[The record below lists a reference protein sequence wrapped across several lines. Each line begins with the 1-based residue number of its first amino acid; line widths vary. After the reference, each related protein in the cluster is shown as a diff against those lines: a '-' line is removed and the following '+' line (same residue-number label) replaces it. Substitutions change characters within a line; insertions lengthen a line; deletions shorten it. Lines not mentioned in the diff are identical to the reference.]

1 MAHNSPDIPE
11 PTIKTS
17 VLSLLDIYYKVPYQP
32 YTRNMI
38 IKEDDEIIAECLS
51 GNTDSYKYLVE
62 KYQFRIINT
71 CYKYTKNIV
80 DAEDVAQEVFLKAYQ
95 NLSTFKSNSKFYSW
109 LYRIAVN
116 TSLNYINS
124 KEKRN
129 EKETI
134 SEENCLIDMNI
145 SKDNP
150 RDYYQLNELINTL
163 QPLMDNLPDD
173 LRTLIELYEIK
184 DFTYDEISK
193 KLSIPIGTVRSRLH
207 RARNMLIS
215 DFKRINDEE

>member
-17 VLSLLDIYYKVPYQP
+17 VLSLVDIYYKVAYQP

-95 NLSTFKSNSKFYSW
+95 NLSTFKSDSKFYSW

-150 RDYYQLNELINTL
+150 RDYYQLNELINTATTT
-163 QPLMDNLPDD
+163 N
-173 LRTLIELYEIK
+173 
-184 DFTYDEISK
+184 
-193 KLSIPIGTVRSRLH
+193 G
-207 RARNMLIS
+207 
-215 DFKRINDEE
+215 

>member
-1 MAHNSPDIPE
+1 
-11 PTIKTS
+11 
-17 VLSLLDIYYKVPYQP
+17 
-32 YTRNMI
+32 MI
-38 IKEDDEIIAECLS
+38 IEEDEEIIRKCLS
-51 GNTDSYKYLVE
+51 GNTDSYKHLVD

-124 KEKRN
+124 KEKRK

-134 SEENCLIDMNI
+134 SEENCLIDMDILNN
-145 SKDNP
+145 NP
-150 RDYYQLNELINTL
+150 NDYYQLNELVNKL

-173 LRTLIELYEIK
+173 LKKLIELYEIK
-184 DFTYDEISK
+184 DFTYDQISK
-193 KLSIPIGTVRSRLH
+193 ELSIPIGTVRSRLH

-215 DFKRINDEE
+215 EFKKINNEQ

>member
-38 IKEDDEIIAECLS
+38 IKEDEEIILECLS

>member
-17 VLSLLDIYYKVPYQP
+17 VLSLVNIYYKVPYQT

-38 IKEDDEIIAECLS
+38 IKEDEEIILECLS

>member
-17 VLSLLDIYYKVPYQP
+17 VLSLVNIYYKVPYKP

-38 IKEDDEIIAECLS
+38 IKEDEEIILECLS

-150 RDYYQLNELINTL
+150 SDYYQLNELINTL

>member
-17 VLSLLDIYYKVPYQP
+17 VLSLVNIYYKVPYQP

-38 IKEDDEIIAECLS
+38 IKEDEEIILECLS

-95 NLSTFKSNSKFYSW
+95 NISTFKSNSKFYSW

>member
-17 VLSLLDIYYKVPYQP
+17 VLSLVDIYYKVPYQP

-71 CYKYTKNIV
+71 CYKYTKNII

-95 NLSTFKSNSKFYSW
+95 NLSTFKSDSKFYSW

>member
-1 MAHNSPDIPE
+1 
-11 PTIKTS
+11 
-17 VLSLLDIYYKVPYQP
+17 
-32 YTRNMI
+32 
-38 IKEDDEIIAECLS
+38 
-51 GNTDSYKYLVE
+51 
-62 KYQFRIINT
+62 
-71 CYKYTKNIV
+71 
-80 DAEDVAQEVFLKAYQ
+80 
-95 NLSTFKSNSKFYSW
+95 
-109 LYRIAVN
+109 
-116 TSLNYINS
+116 
-124 KEKRN
+124 
-129 EKETI
+129 
-134 SEENCLIDMNI
+134 MNI
-145 SKDNP
+145 SKDSP

>member
-1 MAHNSPDIPE
+1 
-11 PTIKTS
+11 
-17 VLSLLDIYYKVPYQP
+17 
-32 YTRNMI
+32 MI
-38 IKEDDEIIAECLS
+38 IKEDEEIILECLS
-51 GNTDSYKYLVE
+51 GNTDSYQYLVE

-173 LRTLIELYEIK
+173 LRTLIELYEIN

>member
-17 VLSLLDIYYKVPYQP
+17 VLSLVNIYYKVPYQL

-38 IKEDDEIIAECLS
+38 IKEDEEIILECLS